1 MVNPTANL
9 NSAVTSATVV
19 EFTDEDRGMVY
30 NERNDHV
37 LTDKTVTNTSLS
49 DFLSRPVR
57 IFTGTWSETTGAT
70 SWQNLNVWALFFSDQ
85 FIKYKINNYAF
96 LRCKMHIKITVNAS
110 PFYYGAML
118 ASYSPMD
125 QWDARNVGNVTT
137 EPIVRSQ
144 RPHVWVF
151 PQNGTGG
158 EMELPFLTPRDWLRV
173 SVAADFSKMGTL
185 NLFIVDALDNAIG
198 VGGDATTG
206 VSVQVFAWATD
217 VEVSGATVPLAL
229 QTGRVKDEYGKGPIS
244 APASAIADMAGKL
257 EKAPV
262 IGPLATAT
270 RVGAKAVSDI
280 ASLFGFSTVPN
291 IGSVDGIANRPF
303 PHMANVGIPY
313 PREKLSLDPK
323 NEISVN
329 PQDIGDHCDDPLN
342 IVELATRES
351 YLTTFEWVTTHGVD
365 TCLFGSRVTPMMFA
379 NSAVAGGTVA
389 GVTPVGWV
397 AAMFRY
403 WRGDIIFR
411 FRVIASQYHK
421 GRLRISWDP
430 TGLPGDNMASTP
442 NNVTVIQNKIV
453 DIGKSSDIEIR
464 VPYQQAMQWLAVKA
478 NYVDAPFV
486 SGNVPWVTTN
496 GFDYRPGVDNGY
508 LQVRVANVL
517 SSPNEKP
524 TAANG
529 VRIMVSVR
537 AADNIEFA
545 NPNLPRTNGYYFSP
559 QSGLFDELTMGD
571 ATAPDSTS
579 LLYTGEQVKSLRT
592 VLQRMSLVDIITS
605 DSNDVPN
612 PTYQAATH
620 AIFRSTFTVIPELP
634 GYDPTGKDAAKNQAN
649 NANVSYNYCQ
659 HTFLSWLYPAF
670 VGWRGSINYTFNGN
684 LDAKALTSMRVYRGL
699 FGGVGTNMWDTT
711 LETTRT
717 KVRAFYNNVMDAGNS
732 GSALC
737 NQMTNAGL
745 SVSAPWYRPVKFA
758 LCDPNV
764 LDYIDRDDYTLET
777 NLRLEIVFPP
787 KSTANDNRNFVI
799 HRYVSVG
806 PDFNPVFFVN
816 VPPIYQYTTN
826 PPTPV

>member
-1 MVNPTANL
+1 VVNPTANI
-9 NSAVTSATVV
+9 NSAVTMATNV
-19 EFTDEDRGMVY
+19 EFADEDRGLIY
-30 NERNDHV
+30 DERNDHV
-37 LTDKTVTNTSLS
+37 LNDRPVSNTSLS

-57 IFTGTWSETTGAT
+57 VFTGTWSETTAAS
-70 SWQNLNVWALFFSDQ
+70 SWQNLNVWNLFFNNQ
-85 FIKYKINNYAF
+85 YIKYKINNYAF
-96 LRCKMHIKITVNAS
+96 LRCKLHVKITVNAS

-118 ASYSPMD
+118 ASYSPLD

-144 RPHVWVF
+144 RPHVWIF

-158 EMELPFLTPRDWLRV
+158 ELELPFLSPRDWLRV
-173 SVAADFSKMGTL
+173 SVAADFTKMGTL
-185 NLFIVDALDNAIG
+185 NLFIVDQLDNAIG

-217 VEVSGATVPLAL
+217 VEVSGATTPLAL
-229 QTGRVKDEYGKGPIS
+229 QSGRVKDEYGKGPIS
-244 APASAIADMAGKL
+244 APASAVANIAGKL

-291 IGSVDGIANRPF
+291 IDAVDGLAPRAF

-329 PQDIGDHCDDPLN
+329 PQDVGDHSEDNLN
-342 IVELATRES
+342 IAELAGRES
-351 YLTTFEWVTTHGVD
+351 YMSTFQWLTTDGVD
-365 TCLFGSRVTPMMFA
+365 TTLYSTRVTPMMFSNA
-379 NSAVAGGTVA
+379 AVAGGTVA
-389 GVTPVGWV
+389 AVAPMGWV

-411 FRVIASQYHK
+411 FRIIASQYHK

-430 TGLPGDNMASTP
+430 TGLAGDNMATNP
-442 NNVTVIQNKIV
+442 NTIPLIQTKIV

-464 VPYQQAMQWLAVKA
+464 IPYQQATQWLAVKA
-478 NYVDAPFV
+478 AYEDAPFT
-486 SGNVPWVTTN
+486 SGNRPWVN
-496 GFDYRPGVDNGY
+496 GPAYDYRPGNDNGY

-529 VRIMVSVR
+529 VRILVSVR

-545 NPNLPRTNGYYFSP
+545 NPDLPETNGYYFAP
-559 QSGLFDELTMGD
+559 QSGLFDELEMGEQ
-571 ATAPDSTS
+571 TAPRATG
-579 LLYTGEQVKSLRT
+579 LLYTGEEVKSIRT
-592 VLQRMSLVDIITS
+592 LLQRMSLVDIIESQGTNIP
-605 DSNDVPN
+605 D
-612 PTYQAATH
+612 PTVANATH
-620 AIFRSTFTVIPELP
+620 AIYQATFTAIPELP
-634 GYDPTGKDAAKNQAN
+634 GYDPFGKDSARNQAN
-649 NANVSYNYCQ
+649 STNVDYNFSM
-659 HTFLSWLYPAF
+659 HTNLAWIYPAF

-684 LDAKALTSMRVYRGL
+684 LDGKALTSMRVVRGN
-699 FGGVGTNMWDTT
+699 FGNVGQELWYTT
-711 LETTRT
+711 TETARS
-717 KVRAFYNNVMDAGNS
+717 KVRSFYKNVMNSGNA

-764 LDYIDRDDYTLET
+764 LDYTDKDDFTGDT
-777 NLRLEIVFPP
+777 NLRLEIAFPP
-787 KSTANDNRNFVI
+787 KSDSNSNRTFVI

-816 VPPIYQYTTN
+816 VPPVYYYATD
-826 PPTPV
+826 PPIPS